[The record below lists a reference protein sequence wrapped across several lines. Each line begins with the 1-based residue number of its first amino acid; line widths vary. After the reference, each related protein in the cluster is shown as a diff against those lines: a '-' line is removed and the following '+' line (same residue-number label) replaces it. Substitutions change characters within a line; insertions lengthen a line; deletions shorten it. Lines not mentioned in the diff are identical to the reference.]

1 MAITLTGINRFPVKS
16 CRGEA
21 LTTATVEPWGLAG
34 DRRWMV
40 VDEDGETITARE
52 AHSMLLIRP
61 RLLDGGLSVSAPDLA
76 TLEVREPVAAE
87 TVPVTVH
94 GKPLRATP
102 AGAGA
107 DAWFGKAM
115 GRPGRL
121 VYLDDPRHRPTN
133 PSYTR
138 DTDRVSFADG
148 YPLLLT
154 TEESLAAVNDFVAEG
169 PLGDE
174 GPLPMIRFRPSIVVH
189 GAPAWAEDDWRR
201 VRVGAAEFR
210 VVKGCDR
217 CVVTTID
224 PQTAETGKEP
234 IASLARHRRWDGKT
248 WFGMSLVPDTPG
260 ATIAVA
266 DEVEVLDA
274 VRPGNGPPR

>member
-61 RLLDGGLSVSAPDLA
+61 GLLDGGLSVSAPDLA
-76 TLEVREPVAAE
+76 TLEVREAVTAE

-154 TEESLAAVNDFVAEG
+154 TEESLAAVNGFVAEG
-169 PLGDE
+169 PLGEE
-174 GPLPMIRFRPSIVVH
+174 GPLPMIRFRPSIVVR
-189 GAPAWAEDDWRR
+189 GASAWAEDDWRR

-234 IASLARHRRWDGKT
+234 ITSLARHRRWDGKT
-248 WFGMSLVPDTPG
+248 WFGMSLVPDTAG

-274 VRPGNGPPR
+274 VQPGNGPPR